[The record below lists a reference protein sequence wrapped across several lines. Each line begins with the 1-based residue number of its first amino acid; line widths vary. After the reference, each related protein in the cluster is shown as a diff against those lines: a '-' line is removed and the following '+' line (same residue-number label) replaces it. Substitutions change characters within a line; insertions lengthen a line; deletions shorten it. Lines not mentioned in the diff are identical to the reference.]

1 MLTFVDVND
10 VWVLNGRH
18 DLDLS
23 SDSDEVGLCLDLALL
38 DRLDCHLAENSLEI
52 DITEWVMRKLRH
64 RVCVAMTVQSKRGR
78 DPIP

>member
-10 VWVLNGRH
+10 VWVLDGRH

-38 DRLDCHLAENSLEI
+38 DRLDRHLAENSLEI
-52 DITEWVMRKLRH
+52 DITE
-64 RVCVAMTVQSKRGR
+64 
-78 DPIP
+78 